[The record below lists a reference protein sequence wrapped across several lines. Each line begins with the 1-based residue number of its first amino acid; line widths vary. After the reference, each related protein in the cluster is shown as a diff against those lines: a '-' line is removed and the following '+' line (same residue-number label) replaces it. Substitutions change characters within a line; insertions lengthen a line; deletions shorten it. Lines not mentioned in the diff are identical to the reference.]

1 MAVSCAYAGVFR
13 GENMIKHILAFIKR
27 SSSLFILVLFMVMF
41 FNGHLPEALRY
52 GAFFVLMLSILMDI
66 RNFGLF
72 NHILDSNRKLQYIDE
87 LTSAMRQSIKLNEVL
102 ELVMKNLTTELGYDR
117 VLIFSFE
124 HRGYRKDVLAPVAG
138 LNIPMEKLENF
149 FFKYDKGEDIVPKS
163 AIEKKPYIVRNARE
177 DHRCSQSFVE
187 LLDLTEYIVIPMI
200 SKNVI
205 VGVLL
210 ADNRTNGRKILEDDL
225 MPLIMF
231 SNQGAMAIEN
241 ARLYEKIEALAV
253 TDGLTQVYNHRYF
266 QDSLKAELN
275 RLERYYKESTEKV
288 SLMILDIDNFK
299 KYNDAFGHQSG
310 DTVLTEIG
318 LILKGLSRKV
328 DVVARYGGEE
338 FVVMMPATPKEGAA
352 IFAERVRS
360 GIENYKF
367 EMRDG
372 QVQSVTVSI
381 GVSTYSEDA
390 KTPQALIEKA
400 DKNLYLA
407 KSEGKNRVVL
417 G

>member
-1 MAVSCAYAGVFR
+1 LAVSCACAVVFR
-13 GENMIKHILAFIKR
+13 GENMIKHILSFIKR

-72 NHILDSNRKLQYIDE
+72 NQILDSNRKLQYIDE

-124 HRGYRKDVLAPVAG
+124 HRGYKKDVLAPVAG
-138 LNIPMEKLENF
+138 LNVPMEKLENF

-187 LLDLTEYIVIPMI
+187 LLDLAEYVVIPMI

-210 ADNRTNGRKILEDDL
+210 ADNRKNGRRILESDL
-225 MPLIMF
+225 MPLTMF

-275 RLERYYKESTEKV
+275 RLERYYKGSTERV

-299 KYNDAFGHQSG
+299 KYNDTYGHQSG
-310 DTVLTEIG
+310 DAVLTEIG

-352 IFAERVRS
+352 IFAERVRAN
-360 GIENYKF
+360 IEAFKF

-372 QVQSVTVSI
+372 QVQQVTVSV
-381 GVSTYSEDA
+381 GVSTFSDDA
-390 KTPQALIEKA
+390 KTPQALIEEADRCLYRAKA
-400 DKNLYLA
+400 G
-407 KSEGKNRVVL
+407 GKNRVCIS
-417 G
+417 

>member
-1 MAVSCAYAGVFR
+1 
-13 GENMIKHILAFIKR
+13 MIKHILAFIKR

-72 NHILDSNRKLQYIDE
+72 NQILDSNRKLQYIDE

>member
-1 MAVSCAYAGVFR
+1 
-13 GENMIKHILAFIKR
+13 MIKHILSFIKR

-72 NHILDSNRKLQYIDE
+72 NQILDSNRKLQYIDE

-124 HRGYRKDVLAPVAG
+124 HRGYKKDVLAPVAG
-138 LNIPMEKLENF
+138 LNVPMEKLENF

-187 LLDLTEYIVIPMI
+187 LLDLAEYVVIPMI

-210 ADNRTNGRKILEDDL
+210 ADNRKNGRRILESDL
-225 MPLIMF
+225 MPLTMF

-275 RLERYYKESTEKV
+275 RLERYYKGSTERV

-299 KYNDAFGHQSG
+299 KYNDTYGHQSG
-310 DTVLTEIG
+310 DAVLTEIG

-352 IFAERVRS
+352 IFAERVRAN
-360 GIENYKF
+360 IEAFKF

-372 QVQSVTVSI
+372 QVQQVTVSV
-381 GVSTYSEDA
+381 GVSTFSDDA
-390 KTPQALIEKA
+390 KTPQALIEEADRCLYRAKA
-400 DKNLYLA
+400 G
-407 KSEGKNRVVL
+407 GKNRVCIS
-417 G
+417 

>member
-1 MAVSCAYAGVFR
+1 LAVSCAYAGVFR

-72 NHILDSNRKLQYIDE
+72 NQILDSNRKLQYIDE

>member
-72 NHILDSNRKLQYIDE
+72 NQILDSNRKLQYIDE

>member
-1 MAVSCAYAGVFR
+1 MSCAYAGVFR

-72 NHILDSNRKLQYIDE
+72 NQILDSNRKLQYIDE

>member
-1 MAVSCAYAGVFR
+1 MAVLFACAVVFH
-13 GENMIKHILAFIKR
+13 GENMIEHFLSFIKR
-27 SSSLFILVLFMVMF
+27 SSSVFVFTLLLVMF
-41 FNGHLPEALRY
+41 FNGHIKESGLI
-52 GAFFVLMLSILMDI
+52 FFVLLLSIFVDV
-66 RNFGLF
+66 RNFRSYDK
-72 NHILDSNRKLQYIDE
+72 ILDSNRKLQYIDE
-87 LTSAMRQSIKLNEVL
+87 LSSAMRQSIKLSEVL

-117 VLIFSFE
+117 VVIFSFE
-124 HRGYRKDVLAPVAG
+124 HRGYKKDVLAPVAG
-138 LNIPMEKLENF
+138 LNVSMDKLENS
-149 FFKYDKGEDIVPKS
+149 FFKYDKSEDIVPKC

-187 LLDLTEYIVIPMI
+187 LLDLSEYIVIPMI
-200 SKNVI
+200 SKDVI

-210 ADNRTNGRKILEDDL
+210 ADNRKNGREILESDL
-225 MPLIMF
+225 PPLTMF
-231 SNQGAMAIEN
+231 ANQGAMAIEN

-275 RLERYYKESTEKV
+275 RVERYHRESSERI
-288 SLMILDIDNFK
+288 SLMLLDIDNFK

-310 DTVLTEIG
+310 DAVLTEIG

-338 FVVMMPATPKEGAA
+338 FVIMMPATPKEGAA

-360 GIENYKF
+360 GIEKSKF

-372 QVQSVTVSI
+372 QVQGVTVSI
-381 GVSTYSEDA
+381 GVSTYSDDA

-407 KSEGKNRVVL
+407 KTGGKNRVVS